1 MISIKENIDMKKW
14 YRDMTKAQ
22 KIFVYFVSIA
32 LVSVFGIGLIPLAV
46 LIYLG
51 LGNRDSDRD
60 NLQQ

>member
-1 MISIKENIDMKKW
+1 MKKW

-22 KIFVYFVSIA
+22 KVFVYFVSIA
-32 LVSVFGIGLIPLAV
+32 LVIVYGIGLIPLAV

-51 LGNRDSDRD
+51 LGNRDSDGD